1 MIWFPAKRRAIRT
14 IAITV
19 AAATACYLS
28 GFPMPLALV
37 LGYILAATLAYAWRW
52 T

>member
-1 MIWFPAKRRAIRT
+1 MIWFPAKRRAMRA

-19 AAATACYLS
+19 AAAIPCYLA

-37 LGYILAATLAYAWRW
+37 LGYLLSATLAYAWRW
-52 T
+52 S